1 MEKVR
6 QPLIPG
12 KIKSHTE
19 EGTFYETQI
28 RPVKRVLSREAA
40 GIMNKIN
47 HIRGRIEPSVCLE
60 QWLCW
65 ERVGEGGSSTW
76 VGGF

>member
-1 MEKVR
+1 
-6 QPLIPG
+6 
-12 KIKSHTE
+12 
-19 EGTFYETQI
+19 
-28 RPVKRVLSREAA
+28 
-40 GIMNKIN
+40 MNKIN